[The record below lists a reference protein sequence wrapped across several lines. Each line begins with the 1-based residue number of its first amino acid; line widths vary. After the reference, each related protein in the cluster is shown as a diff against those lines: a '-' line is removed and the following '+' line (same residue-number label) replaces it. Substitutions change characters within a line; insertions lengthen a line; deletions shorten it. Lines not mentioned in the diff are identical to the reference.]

1 MANRK
6 HVLHIKSSVVEA
18 SGQPKK
24 PTASDLLYGEIAVN
38 YGKGA
43 ESVMIKN
50 SDDEIVSFVNE
61 NKFNNEVDSLKES
74 ERVASAALNDLN
86 SRVETSEN
94 DIDTLK
100 STTAT
105 AAALNDL
112 DGRVTEL
119 SKTIPSN
126 TSIGGIMAPQVTG
139 NVHNKGYIYAPF
151 AVAVPSGRLIA
162 KLATT
167 EEPGF
172 MSESDKAKL
181 DGIEANANNYTLP
194 ISDKNVLGGLK
205 TPSIRMSHESG
216 YDPDFDL
223 NDFPYGSIG
232 NYIGTAAI
240 RKSSYKKAGVIKSNT
255 VIKIADIN
263 SPTPDEKNA
272 LLNHF
277 KTYGNFSNVTIN
289 YGISGATIR
298 YASGIFHNI
307 LLDDT
312 VHTNL
317 NIYVPYYNDEA
328 HNVSAFKINI
338 QTEIAN
344 IEDVLT
350 YDETN

>member
-6 HVLHIKSSVVEA
+6 HVLHIKSNVVEA

-24 PTASDLLYGEIAVN
+24 PSASDLLYGEIAVN

-112 DGRVTEL
+112 DNRVTEL
-119 SKTIPSN
+119 SQTIPSD
-126 TSIGGIMAPQVTG
+126 TSIGAIMSPQVTG
-139 NVHNKGYIYAPF
+139 NYNNKGYTNTPF
-151 AVAVPSGRLIA
+151 AVSSPSGRLIG

-167 EEPGF
+167 TEPGF
-172 MSESDKAKL
+172 MSESDKEKL
-181 DGIEANANNYTLP
+181 DGIEANANNYSLP
-194 ISDKNVLGGLK
+194 VSTGTTLGGVRTHPL
-205 TPSIRMSHESG
+205 TTDA
-216 YDPDFDL
+216 DPKYYLGDFD
-223 NDFPYGSIG
+223 YEAIG

-255 VIKIADIN
+255 IIEIADIKN
-263 SPTPDEKNA
+263 VTPEEKET

-277 KTYGNFSNVTIN
+277 KTYGNFSNVTLK
-289 YGISGATIR
+289 YAVISGAIH
-298 YASGIFHNI
+298 YSSGIFHDI
-307 LLDDT
+307 FLDEPESGY
-312 VHTNL
+312 TNL
-317 NIYVPYYNDEA
+317 DIYAPYYSDSD

-338 QTEIAN
+338 QVNIAD
-344 IEDVLT
+344 IEDILG
-350 YDETN
+350 

>member
-24 PTASDLLYGEIAVN
+24 PAASDLLYGEIAVN

-119 SKTIPSN
+119 SKTIPSD
-126 TSIGGIMAPQVTG
+126 TSIGAIMTPQVTG
-139 NVHNKGYIYAPF
+139 NYNNKGYTNTPF
-151 AVAVPSGRLIA
+151 AVSSPSGRLIG

-181 DGIEANANNYTLP
+181 DGIEANANNYSLP
-194 ISDKNVLGGLK
+194 VSTGTTLGGVRTHPL
-205 TPSIRMSHESG
+205 TMDA
-216 YDPDFDL
+216 DPKYHLGDFDHEA
-223 NDFPYGSIG
+223 IG

-240 RKSSYKKAGVIKSNT
+240 SKSSYKKAGVIKSNT
-255 VIKIADIN
+255 IIEIADIN
-263 SPTPDEKNA
+263 SPTPDEKKA

-277 KTYGNFSNVTIN
+277 KTYGNFSNVTLK
-289 YGISGATIR
+289 YSVSGGATH
-298 YASGIFHNI
+298 YTSGIFHKI
-307 LLDDT
+307 FLDDT
-312 VHTNL
+312 VYTNL
-317 NIYVPYYNDEA
+317 DIYAPYYSDST

-338 QTEIAN
+338 QIKIAD
-344 IEDVLT
+344 IEDILG
-350 YDETN
+350 

>member
-6 HVLHIKSSVVEA
+6 HVLHIKSNVVEA

-24 PTASDLLYGEIAVN
+24 PSASDLLYGEIAVN

-61 NKFNNEVDSLKES
+61 NKFNNEVNSLKES

-86 SRVETSEN
+86 SRVEISED

-100 STTAT
+100 ITTAT

-112 DGRVTEL
+112 DNRVTEL
-119 SKTIPSN
+119 SKTIPTN

-139 NVHNKGYIYAPF
+139 NFHDKGYIYAPF

-167 EEPGF
+167 TEQGF

-181 DGIEANANNYTLP
+181 DGIEASANNYSLP
-194 ISDKNVLGGLK
+194 VSDKNVLGGLK
-205 TPSIRMSHESG
+205 TNSLNHPSHPE
-216 YDPDFDL
+216 YDPDYFLGDFD
-223 NDFPYGSIG
+223 YEAIG
-232 NYIGTAAI
+232 NYVGVASI

-255 VIKIADIN
+255 VIEISDIN
-263 SPTPDEKNA
+263 NPTDKEKEA

-289 YGISGATIR
+289 YGIDGGATVR

-307 LLDDT
+307 LIDDT
-312 VHTNL
+312 VNTNL
-317 NIYVPYYNDEA
+317 NIYVPYYNDST

-338 QTEIAN
+338 QIKIAD
-344 IEDVLT
+344 IEDVLG
-350 YDETN
+350 

>member
-6 HVLHIKSSVVEA
+6 HVLHIKSNVVEA

-24 PTASDLLYGEIAVN
+24 PAASDLLYGEIAVN

-119 SKTIPSN
+119 SKTIPSD
-126 TSIGGIMAPQVTG
+126 TSIGAIMTPQVTG
-139 NVHNKGYIYAPF
+139 NYNNKGYTNTPF
-151 AVAVPSGRLIA
+151 AVSSPSGRLIG

-181 DGIEANANNYTLP
+181 DGIEANANNYSLP
-194 ISDKNVLGGLK
+194 VSSKNVLGGLK
-205 TPSIRMSHESG
+205 TPSVRMSQESG

-232 NYIGTAAI
+232 NYGGVAAI

-255 VIKIADIN
+255 IIEIADIN
-263 SPTPDEKNA
+263 SPTPDEKKA

-277 KTYGNFSNVTIN
+277 KTYGNFSNVTLKCSV
-289 YGISGATIR
+289 SGVATH
-298 YASGIFHNI
+298 YSSGIFHEI
-307 LLDDT
+307 FLDEPESGY
-312 VHTNL
+312 TNL
-317 NIYVPYYNDEA
+317 NIYAPYYSDST

-338 QTEIAN
+338 QIKIAD
-344 IEDVLT
+344 IEDILG
-350 YDETN
+350 